1 MPGISSNDQ
10 LINALANGQTFR
22 SNWGKNFNPTAAAVA
37 NEWHTL
43 FRGAGNP
50 QADAIFNAGTALNF
64 QPVKDTTANAGTT
77 PHGGAVQAAYYKY
90 LMSGAAVSAAATVVP
105 GTLALVDV
113 VGFYRL
119 TAVATTTAQA
129 TANTLTTLGQ
139 SETFTADAS
148 TDVCTYTTTANF
160 PSNILAGTKVRLTTT
175 TTLPAGLATAT
186 DYYVIK
192 ASDSTFKLATSYANA
207 LAGTAI
213 NITDAGTGT
222 HTVWWLLPRYTNG
235 AGVNAIFFNSNATA
249 LGAGTPNLSLG
260 YTNSAQVASRATPT
274 VLPIGKTAATNSHI
288 LYTGATGT
296 GKYNYMT
303 PLQAGDSGI
312 AQIDSIQN
320 STSYVSGE
328 YSVAMIREIAQ
339 FPLSTLGL
347 MAEQN
352 FMFGLPSMP
361 RIYDGAA
368 LYWLWGSGVA
378 TPASSAFSG
387 YLNFV
392 WS

>member
-1 MPGISSNDQ
+1 MPGFSSNDQ
-10 LINALANGQTFR
+10 IIAAMAAGQTFR

-50 QADAIFNAGTALNF
+50 GADAIFNAGTALNF
-64 QPVKDTTANAGTT
+64 QPVKDSTTNAGAM
-77 PHGGAVQAAYYKY
+77 PHGGALQPNYYKH
-90 LMSGAAVSAAATVVP
+90 LLSGSAVSAAATVVP
-105 GTLALVDV
+105 GTLALIDLI
-113 VGFYRL
+113 GFYRL
-119 TAVATTTAQA
+119 TAVTTTTAQA
-129 TANTLTTLGQ
+129 ASNTLTTLGQ
-139 SETFTADAS
+139 SETFTAVAG
-148 TDVCTYTTTANF
+148 TDICTYTSTANY
-160 PSNILAGTKVRLTTT
+160 PSNILTGTKVRLTTT

-186 DYYVIK
+186 DYYLIK
-192 ASDSTFKLATSYANA
+192 LTDGTFKLATSYVNA

-213 NITDAGTGT
+213 DITDTGTGT

-260 YTNSAQVASRATPT
+260 YTNSQQVASRATPT
-274 VLPIGKTAATNSHI
+274 VLPIGKTAASNSHI

-296 GKYNYMT
+296 GKYNYMM
-303 PLQAGDSGI
+303 PLQAGDAGI
-312 AQIDSIQN
+312 SEINTIQN

-328 YSVAMIREIAQ
+328 YSVALIRELAQ

-347 MAEQN
+347 AAEQN
-352 FMFGLPSMP
+352 FVFGLPSMP

-392 WS
+392 WN